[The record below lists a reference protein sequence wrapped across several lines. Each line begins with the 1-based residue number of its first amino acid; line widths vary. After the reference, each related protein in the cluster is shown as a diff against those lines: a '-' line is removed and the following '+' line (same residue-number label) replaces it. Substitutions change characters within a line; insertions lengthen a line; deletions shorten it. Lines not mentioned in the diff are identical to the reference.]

1 MTTRERNDAPVDDGG
16 YRGPVAHRAPDAHRA
31 LKLAS
36 FDCARNRLGPR
47 RELDCRED
55 PPTGEPR
62 RK

>member
-1 MTTRERNDAPVDDGG
+1 MARERNDAPGDDGG
-16 YRGPVAHRAPDAHRA
+16 YRAPDACCA

-36 FDCARNRLGPR
+36 FDCARNRLDPR